1 MELRLGLRHE
11 YMTLSLKLNMKH
23 LWRRIFRSKT
33 KEQSTVDPFVHLQT
47 ELYPGFH

>member
-11 YMTLSLKLNMKH
+11 YMTLSLKLNMKY